1 MPEEILFEIEKSM
14 TRADAA
20 AYLRAVAEKLEAD
33 GTLEFTAGEQS
44 HAVEVPEHL
53 EFEVK
58 VERDSAQS
66 GAKIGVEFELEW
78 KEGDEAASAGPLK
91 IE

>member
-1 MPEEILFEIEKSM
+1 MPEEILFEFETSM

-20 AYLRAVAEKLEAD
+20 AYLRSVAEKLEAD
-33 GTLEFTAGEQS
+33 GTLHLTAGEQS
-44 HAVEVPEHL
+44 RAVDVPEHL

-58 VERDSAQS
+58 VERESGRS

-78 KEGDEAASAGPLK
+78 GEGVETASTGPLK

>member
-1 MPEEILFEIEKSM
+1 MSEEILFEAEKSM

-20 AYLRAVAEKLEAD
+20 AYLHAVAEKLKAD
-33 GTLEFTAGEQS
+33 GTLQLTAGEQS

-58 VERDSAQS
+58 VERESGQG

-78 KEGDEAASAGPLK
+78 REGAEAASTGPLK